1 MQVDIK
7 DIKSLADTDTSEW
20 LQEYHKLY
28 VLNTIVNKENER
40 DSEFW
45 WNCGFFL
52 WVFTSS
58 NLPIRLLVLIIF
70 VRSYPHYRIT

>member
-40 DSEFW
+40 DSEF
-45 WNCGFFL
+45 
-52 WVFTSS
+52 
-58 NLPIRLLVLIIF
+58 
-70 VRSYPHYRIT
+70 